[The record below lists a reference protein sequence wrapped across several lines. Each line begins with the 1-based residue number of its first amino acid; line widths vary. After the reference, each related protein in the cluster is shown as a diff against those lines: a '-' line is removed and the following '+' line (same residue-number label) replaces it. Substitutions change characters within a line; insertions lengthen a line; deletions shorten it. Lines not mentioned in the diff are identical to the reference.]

1 MERALSAVN
10 AEAEG
15 KGVSTQ
21 SIDALIQAME
31 ASGVSKEHV
40 SRICAEIDEPV
51 QSPIK
56 RPLEDP
62 FPYVWLEATYVKARN
77 GGRVVDR
84 AIMIAVGLTEVG
96 RREVLGVMVG
106 PCPTEASWLEYL
118 RHLLDRGLR
127 GIQLVMPNDHAGLR
141 KAIRTRM
148 TTEWRRCRVPFMRN
162 PLARAPNTQKGF
174 VKAPAATAFWRG
186 FLAEAIAQ

>member
-96 RREVLGVMVG
+96 RREVLGIMVG
-106 PCPTEASWLEYL
+106 PCPTEASWLGIPASSPGPRSS
-118 RHLLDRGLR
+118 RHSVG
-127 GIQLVMPNDHAGLR
+127 HAQR
-141 KAIRTRM
+141 P
-148 TTEWRRCRVPFMRN
+148 RR
-162 PLARAPNTQKGF
+162 
-174 VKAPAATAFWRG
+174 PAQSDPHTH
-186 FLAEAIAQ
+186 EH